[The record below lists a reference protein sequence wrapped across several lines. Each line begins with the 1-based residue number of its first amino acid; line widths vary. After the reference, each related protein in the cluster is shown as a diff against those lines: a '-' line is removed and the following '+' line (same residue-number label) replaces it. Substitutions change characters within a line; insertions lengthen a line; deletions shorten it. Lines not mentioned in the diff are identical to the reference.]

1 MSHFWVGFLGFCS
14 FSMLGWGFCFSWEA
28 LEQRRASQGGRLWE
42 FQVPLDPSA
51 DWEMELFLNG
61 NPVLQSPTPGFL
73 KNPVSGALQGQD
85 LAVGPCSS
93 SLSLCPSAVVLMGP
107 ILHVC
112 HVCHFLPLNPSSL
125 IMTR

>member
-85 LAVGPCSS
+85 LAVGPFF
-93 SLSLCPSAVVLMGP
+93 LSQSMSICCGFDGAYTARLPC
-107 ILHVC
+107 
-112 HVCHFLPLNPSSL
+112 LPLSTFEPF
-125 IMTR
+125 